1 MKKILIVKLLSI
13 ISLFLFSC
21 SNKATEPSSDIKS
34 YVGSWYETGES
45 GLISESDKA
54 FEIKSDGSI
63 EYFLYSSAT
72 GSSLFVAATAG
83 VNDVVSIGAGKFECN
98 FKDSSGNSTKI
109 NFDFSSDTEGK
120 YQKGTDGYLN
130 IKKK

>member
-1 MKKILIVKLLSI
+1 MKKILIIKLLSI

-34 YVGSWYETGES
+34 YIGSWYETGES
-45 GLISESDKA
+45 GLISESDKVFDINA
-54 FEIKSDGSI
+54 DGSI
-63 EYFLYSSAT
+63 THYTYKDFGGTLTVDST
-72 GSSLFVAATAG
+72 AAAG
-83 VNDVVSIGAGKFECN
+83 DVVSTGAGKFECN

-109 NFDFSSDTEGK
+109 NLDFSSDTEGK